1 MDCLALLELDSVARG
16 YRALDALVKES
27 PVTVIHANLVEP
39 GKYLILFGGGVAECE
54 AAFRVGKDLAADA
67 LLDQVFLPLVH
78 AAIWPAL
85 RGEQAFFDPDSLGV
99 IEGRSVAGV
108 VEACDRSLKSADVA
122 LCGLRVVAGLGGK
135 AFYVVHGLQ
144 HDVEAAIEAGVG
156 VLGGRGSLHRAELI
170 ARPHPDFITQILVS
184 APFGGF

>member
-16 YRALDALVKES
+16 YRALDGLVKES
-27 PVTVIHANLVEP
+27 PVTVVHANLVEP

-54 AAFRVGKDLAADA
+54 AAFRVGKDIAADA
-67 LLDQVFLPLVH
+67 LLDNVFLPLVH
-78 AAIWPAL
+78 GAVWPAL
-85 RGEQAFFDPDSLGV
+85 RGEQAFIEPDCVGV

-108 VEACDRSLKSADVA
+108 IEACDRSLKSADVG

-156 VLGGRGSLHRAELI
+156 VLTERGTLHRAERI
-170 ARPHPDFITQILVS
+170 ARPHPDFLAQVLVA